1 MNEKLQ
7 RWINWIQYDELIAG
21 KNNNPKKLLGLHD
34 YYKGQVVTAYKPH
47 AVCVKVMSS
56 TGKNVMEMEP
66 VGEDGFFGLYLPK
79 KVYKNYVFETTYED
93 GSTVTLADPYAFEP
107 QISDMDIYLF
117 AEGKHYEIYEKL
129 GAHPMKLNGV
139 EGTYFAVWAPNARRV
154 SVVGDFNMWDGALH
168 PMNMMG
174 PSGIHELFIPGVK
187 EGAVYKFQ
195 ILTRFDELIY
205 KADPYGNCCQ
215 FRPDNASVV
224 VDLGKHKWKDTSWIE
239 KRQHTKRTDS
249 LRKPMAIYEMHL
261 GSWKK
266 AIEDSDNGFYN
277 YRDLAPMIADY
288 IKEMGYTHIELMGI
302 AEYPFDGS
310 WGYQVTNYY
319 APTRRYGLPEDFM
332 YFVDYMHKNGIYV
345 ILDWVPAHFPKDAH
359 GLGRFDGMPLY
370 EHPDPRRGEHPD
382 WGTYIFDYS
391 RNEVQNF
398 LVANALFWLEKFHI
412 DGLRVDAVASMLYLD
427 YGKQDGEWL
436 PNKNGGKENLD
447 AIAFMQHLN
456 RMIEERVPGALM
468 IAEESTS
475 WAGVTAPVSMDGLG
489 YLYKWNMGWMN
500 DFLEYMKLDPY
511 FRSFN
516 HNRLTF
522 SLMYTY
528 SENFILVISHDEV
541 VHLKCSMLL
550 KMPGTMPEKFANLK
564 TAYGFMYAHPG
575 KKLLF
580 MGQEFGQER
589 EWSEAR
595 SLDWYV
601 LDQPGHQGLQNF
613 VKKLNALYKKYDAF
627 YYNDCDQMGFEWINC
642 NDNEHSQISFI
653 RRGSTAKDQ
662 LLFICNFTPVE
673 RENFWVGVP
682 CLGSYTEILNSDA
695 EEFEGEGRV
704 NKKPLQAIPGSCD
717 GKEQYISFT
726 LPPLSVVVFKYDY
739 VDNKV
744 YLEKQAEEKAAK
756 KAKTAAKKAPAK
768 KTVAKAATAEKKVV
782 DKKAAADK
790 AKPAGSKAKPVK

>member
-288 IKEMGYTHIELMGI
+288 IKKMGYTHIELMGI

-456 RMIEERVPGALM
+456 RMVEERVPGALM

-595 SLDWYV
+595 SLDWYI

-642 NDNEHSQISFI
+642 NDNEHSQVSFI

-756 KAKTAAKKAPAK
+756 KAKAAEKKVPAK
-768 KTVAKAATAEKKVV
+768 KKVV
-782 DKKAAADK
+782 DKKAASAE
-790 AKPAGSKAKPVK
+790 AKPAGSKEKK

>member
-224 VDLGKHKWKDTSWIE
+224 VNLGKHKWKDTSWIE

-249 LRKPMAIYEMHL
+249 LRMPMAIYEMHL

-456 RMIEERVPGALM
+456 RMVEERVPGALM

-595 SLDWYV
+595 SLDWYI
-601 LDQPGHQGLQNF
+601 LDQPGHQGLQKF

-756 KAKTAAKKAPAK
+756 KAKAAAKKVPAK
-768 KTVAKAATAEKKVV
+768 KKVV
-782 DKKAAADK
+782 DKKVAADK
-790 AKPAGSKAKPVK
+790 AKPAGSKEKK

>member
-1 MNEKLQ
+1 MGMNEKLQ

-34 YYKGQVVTAYKPH
+34 YYKGQVVTTYKPH

-224 VDLGKHKWKDTSWIE
+224 VNLGKHKWKDTSWIE

-249 LRKPMAIYEMHL
+249 LRMPMAIYEMHL

-456 RMIEERVPGALM
+456 RMVEERVPGALM

-595 SLDWYV
+595 SLDWYI
-601 LDQPGHQGLQNF
+601 LDQPGHQGLQKF

-756 KAKTAAKKAPAK
+756 KAKAAAKKAK
-768 KTVAKAATAEKKVV
+768 TAEKKVPA
-782 DKKAAADK
+782 KK
-790 AKPAGSKAKPVK
+790 

>member
-224 VDLGKHKWKDTSWIE
+224 VNLGKHKWKDTSWIE

-249 LRKPMAIYEMHL
+249 LRMPMAIYEMHL

-704 NKKPLQAIPGSCD
+704 NKKPLQANPGSCD
-717 GKEQYISFT
+717 GKDQYISFT

-756 KAKTAAKKAPAK
+756 KAKAAEKKA
-768 KTVAKAATAEKKVV
+768 KAAEKKVPA
-782 DKKAAADK
+782 KK
-790 AKPAGSKAKPVK
+790 